1 MHLFYVFIG
10 GGLGAVC
17 RYLATTAI
25 GARFGMMFPFGTL
38 FVNTLG
44 SFLMALIMGFLL
56 SMVKANNLLSEPLR
70 LLLTVGFLGGFT
82 TFSSFSMETLTLLRS
97 GSVIVAIA
105 NIAAN
110 VILGLIAAIL
120 GLCLTSI
127 FQGARPWQLP

>member
-1 MHLFYVFIG
+1 MQYLYVFLG

-56 SMVKANNLLSEPLR
+56 TMAKANNLLTEPLR

-97 GSVIVAIA
+97 GSIVLAIS

-110 VILGLIAAIL
+110 VVLGLIAAIL
-120 GLCLTSI
+120 GLCLATI
-127 FQGARPWQLP
+127 IQGVKP